1 MREAVI
7 TQFAPVNAGVIEC
20 MQKCTTIVRYGIG
33 VDLILDLTA
42 GSGARWPCGSSR
54 GSFDRACSLKEA

>member
-20 MQKCTTIVRYGIG
+20 MQK
-33 VDLILDLTA
+33 
-42 GSGARWPCGSSR
+42 
-54 GSFDRACSLKEA
+54 FDRACSRARRLKEA

>member
-1 MREAVI
+1 MRKAVI
-7 TQFAPVNAGVIEC
+7 TQFASVNAGVIEC

-54 GSFDRACSLKEA
+54 GSSTGRVR